1 MTIVISALPHY
12 SLFCLNNYLLFTFEF
27 YNMSRKVTI
36 LGAGLVGSLL
46 AIILR
51 KRGYQVSIYERR
63 PDMRSAHISAGKS
76 INLAMSTRG
85 WNALELAGLKS
96 EMEALA
102 IPMYGRYLHQPDGQ
116 TAFQPYSKNNEAIY
130 SVSRGE
136 LNKKL
141 MTLAEK
147 EGVNIHFEH
156 RCNQVHVENNHVH
169 FHHDHKEKIVEAD
182 LLFGAD
188 GAFSALRESYTHMNR
203 VNCEQMYLEY
213 GYKELCI
220 LPGKHGEWLMEKNAL
235 HIWPRGK
242 YMMIALPNTD
252 GTFTCTLFMPFEG
265 EVSFEKLKTQDDV
278 TALFDKQFAD
288 AKTLMPGLLDD
299 FFTNP
304 TSSLITTHIFP
315 WHYADK
321 SALIGDAAHAIVP
334 FYGQGMNA
342 GFEDVSVLSGLL
354 DKYTLPPSA
363 PSLEKREGVNW
374 DVILKEYERRRKPNG
389 DAVAQLALNNFTEMR
404 DKVADPMFLERKKI
418 EKELGKRYPD
428 QFVSV
433 YEMVSF
439 SHTPYNTAMQCIQAQ
454 DKLLQRIMNEGDF
467 FANVEQAAFCDNLG
481 KWVTEYYNAVQ
492 KLDFGNEA

>member
-1 MTIVISALPHY
+1 
-12 SLFCLNNYLLFTFEF
+12 
-27 YNMSRKVTI
+27 MSRKVTI

-51 KRGYQVSIYERR
+51 KRGHEVTIYERR
-63 PDMRSAHISAGKS
+63 PDMRAAHMSAGKS

-85 WNALELAGLKS
+85 WKALELAGLKS

-130 SVSRGE
+130 SISRGE

-141 MTLAEK
+141 MTLAEQA
-147 EGVNIHFEH
+147 GATIHFEH
-156 RCNQVHVENNHVH
+156 RCTQVHVENNHIH
-169 FHHDHKEKIVEAD
+169 FHHDHKEKIVAAD

-220 LPGKHGEWLMEKNAL
+220 LPGKNGEWVMEKNAL

-242 YMMIALPNTD
+242 DMMIALPNTD

-265 EVSFEKLKTQDDV
+265 DVAFEKLNTQDDV
-278 TALFDKQFAD
+278 TALFKKQFAD
-288 AKTLMPGLLDD
+288 AMPLMPGLLDD

-315 WHYADK
+315 WHYKDK

-342 GFEDVSVLSGLL
+342 GFEDVTILDGLMNEHA
-354 DKYTLPPSA
+354 D
-363 PSLEKREGVNW
+363 NW
-374 DVILKEYERRRKPNG
+374 DAILKAYEVRRKPNG

-404 DKVADPMFLERKKI
+404 DKVADPQFLERKKI
-418 EKELGKRYPD
+418 EKELGKRYPE

-454 DKLLQRIMNEGDF
+454 DMLLQRIMSEGDF
-467 FANVEQAAFCDNLG
+467 FTNVEAPGFCNTLDQWISDYHN
-481 KWVTEYYNAVQ
+481 TVQ
-492 KLDFGNEA
+492 QLDLGNEG

>member
-1 MTIVISALPHY
+1 
-12 SLFCLNNYLLFTFEF
+12 
-27 YNMSRKVTI
+27 MSRQVTI

-51 KRGYQVSIYERR
+51 KRGYEVAIYERR
-63 PDMRSAHISAGKS
+63 PDMRSASISAGKS
-76 INLAMSTRG
+76 INLAMSARG
-85 WNALELAGLKS
+85 WKALELAGLK
-96 EMEALA
+96 EDMEPIA

-147 EGVNIHFEH
+147 NGVTIHFEH
-156 RCNQVHVENNHVH
+156 RCTSVDVSNNVLH
-169 FHHDHKEKIVEAD
+169 FQHEGNEITTQAD

-188 GAFSALRESYTHMNR
+188 GAFSALRDSYTRMNR
-203 VNCEQMYLEY
+203 VNSSQMYLEY
-213 GYKELCI
+213 GYKELAI
-220 LPGKHGEWLMEKNAL
+220 LPGKNGEWVMEKNAL

-265 EVSFEKLKTQDDV
+265 SDVCFDKLKTEQDV
-278 TALFDKQFAD
+278 TELFNKQFAD
-288 AKTLMPGLLDD
+288 AVPLMPGLLED

-315 WHYADK
+315 WHYSDK

-342 GFEDVSVLSGLL
+342 GFEDCTVLSSLL
-354 DKYTLPPSA
+354 DKHDSDW
-363 PSLEKREGVNW
+363 SM
-374 DVILKEYERRRKPNG
+374 ILSEYERLRKPNG
-389 DAVAQLALNNFTEMR
+389 DAVAQLALLNFTEMR
-404 DKVADPMFLERKKI
+404 DKVADSQFLERKKI

-454 DKLLQRIMNEGDF
+454 DNLLKQIMSEGDF
-467 FANVEQAAFCDNLG
+467 FTNIDQPGFCDALG
-481 KWVTEYYNAVQ
+481 TWVSDYHHAVQ
-492 KLDFGNEA
+492 QLDFGNEA

>member
-1 MTIVISALPHY
+1 
-12 SLFCLNNYLLFTFEF
+12 
-27 YNMSRKVTI
+27 MSRHVTI

-46 AIILR
+46 GIILR
-51 KRGYQVSIYERR
+51 KRGYKVTIYERR
-63 PDMRSAHISAGKS
+63 PDMRSASISAGRS
-76 INLAMSTRG
+76 INLAMSARG
-85 WNALELAGLKS
+85 WKALELAGLKD

-102 IPMYGRYLHQPDGQ
+102 IPMYGRYLHQPDGN
-116 TAFQPYSKNNEAIY
+116 TAFQPYSRHNEAIY

-147 EGVNIHFEH
+147 HGVKIEFEH
-156 RCNQVHVENNHVH
+156 RCTQVHVENNHAH
-169 FHHDHKEKIVEAD
+169 FHHDHKEKIVECD

-188 GAFSALRESYTHMNR
+188 GAFSALRRSYTHLDR
-203 VNCEQMYLEY
+203 VNCDQAYLEY

-220 LPGKHGEWLMEKNAL
+220 LPDEHGKWVMEKNAL

-265 EVSFEKLKTQDDV
+265 EVAFDKLNTQRDV
-278 TALFDKQFAD
+278 TDLFDKQFAD
-288 AKTLMPGLLDD
+288 AKALMPGLLDD
-299 FFTNP
+299 FFDNP

-315 WHYADK
+315 WHYKDR

-342 GFEDVSVLSGLL
+342 GFEDCTVLSSLL
-354 DKYTLPPSA
+354 DKHEDDWKT
-363 PSLEKREGVNW
+363 
-374 DVILKEYERRRKPNG
+374 ILKEYEAVRKPNG
-389 DAVAQLALNNFTEMR
+389 DAVAQLALTNFTEMR

-439 SHTPYNTAMQCIQAQ
+439 SHTPYSTAIQCIQAQ
-454 DKLLQRIMNEGDF
+454 DQLLQRIMKDGDF
-467 FANVEQAAFCDNLG
+467 FVNVEQSAFCDKLG
-481 KWVTEYYNAVQ
+481 AWVNDYNNAVQ
-492 KLDFGNEA
+492 QLDFGK

>member
-1 MTIVISALPHY
+1 
-12 SLFCLNNYLLFTFEF
+12 
-27 YNMSRKVTI
+27 MSRHVTI

-46 AIILR
+46 GIVLR
-51 KRGYQVSIYERR
+51 KRGYDVSIYERR
-63 PDMRSAHISAGKS
+63 PDMRAANMSAGKS
-76 INLAMSTRG
+76 INLAMSARG
-85 WNALELAGLKS
+85 WRALELAGLRN

-102 IPMYGRYLHQPDGQ
+102 IPMYGRHLHQADGQ

-147 EGVNIHFEH
+147 EGVHFHFEH
-156 RCNQVHVENNHVH
+156 RCTHVHVENNHVH
-169 FHHDHKEKIVEAD
+169 FHHNHKEKILHAD

-203 VNCEQMYLEY
+203 VNCDQMYLEY

-220 LPGKHGEWLMEKNAL
+220 LPGEKGEWLMEKNAL

-265 EVSFEKLKTQDDV
+265 EVSFEKLQTRADV
-278 TALFDKQFAD
+278 NTFFEQQFVD
-288 AKTLMPGLLDD
+288 AKALMPGLLDD
-299 FFTNP
+299 FFANP

-315 WHYADK
+315 WHYKEK

-342 GFEDVSVLSGLL
+342 GFEDVTILSELIGIYK
-354 DKYTLPPSA
+354 DDWHS
-363 PSLEKREGVNW
+363 
-374 DVILKEYERRRKPNG
+374 ILKTYEVKRKPNG
-389 DAVAQLALNNFTEMR
+389 DAVASLALLNFTEMR

-418 EKELGKRYPD
+418 EKELGKRYPS

-439 SHTPYNTAMQCIQAQ
+439 SHTPYNTAIQCIQAQ
-454 DKLLQRIMNEGDF
+454 DKLLQRIMDEGDF
-467 FANVEQAAFCDNLG
+467 FVNVENPKFADTLG
-481 KWVTEYYNAVQ
+481 NWVTEYHNAVQ
-492 KLDFGNEA
+492 QLDFGNEA